1 MGEKLLHCT
10 HLPYQLDKLIL
21 LIPTDLL
28 LNTVKA
34 MAYKRADKTIDSDYS
49 NHGKNYTIKTQQRTE
64 TMTTEL
70 GTFLP
75 RPWKSWEPEYS
86 HTLGLKH

>member
-1 MGEKLLHCT
+1 MILVEHKEMTICEGSSVRKRKFMLEYKSTRKRWVNLGEKLLHCT

-49 NHGKNYTIKTQQRTE
+49 NHGKK
-64 TMTTEL
+64 L
-70 GTFLP
+70 
-75 RPWKSWEPEYS
+75 
-86 HTLGLKH
+86 HD